1 MNHRQVNLTELR
13 ERAEKAI
20 EQSQAMVAE
29 APGGPAAGG
38 TQHLVE
44 ELRIYQTE
52 LEIQNQELS
61 GAQSVIS
68 LALEKYRALFENM
81 PLPGVIVDHQGFILD
96 ANFQAAQFL
105 GLSQSAALQRRSV
118 IQLFDIDSRGA
129 IYPVLRNRDSEV
141 PRTLSMLGVKDAD
154 GAIVPCNVHIT
165 HLHEES
171 SLATRTLLV
180 FVDQSSEMALRESE
194 HNFRSLADSSMAL
207 IWAAGTDKLCYYFN
221 QGWLAFTGRSLE
233 QETGNGWATGVHPDD
248 LERCLAI
255 YVENFEQQKAF
266 SMDYRL
272 RRHDGEYRWL
282 RDNGT
287 PRYDSAGH
295 FIGYIGHCLDINDR
309 VEAEQN
315 LRKLSQAVEQSP
327 ESIVITDKNSVIE
340 YVNAACLKSTGYAAE
355 ALIGQNPRIFNS
367 GLTSPTVF
375 ERLWAT
381 LGQGK
386 PWAGQ
391 FCNRRKDGDVF
402 YEHVRIAPIRDAS
415 GEVTHYVAVKE
426 DITEKIRIAEEL
438 DSYREHLE
446 EMVASRTVELAHAK
460 DAAES
465 ANKAKS
471 AFLANMSHEIRTPMN
486 GVMMLTHLLRQTPL
500 DPNQQDKL
508 GKIVGSAEHLLSV
521 INNILDISKIEA
533 GKLNLEVSD
542 FSLREICGKALSL
555 IQDKASAKEI
565 RLKLSVDAALP
576 VFVHGDAT
584 RVSQALLNYLGNALK
599 FTEQGE
605 IALHVQ
611 LLATEGDKITVKFSV
626 SDTGV
631 GIAPEVI
638 DRLFHNFEQADNS
651 TTRKYGGSGLG
662 LAITRHL
669 AKMMDGET
677 GVESEPGKGSKF
689 WLTATFDQA
698 KTLRQSA
705 IDAPTAAPQ
714 QSAEE
719 VLKRHFKGTRVLLCE
734 DNEINQEVI
743 MELLSELGFV
753 VDVAENGAVGLGL
766 AAHHVYSLILMDMQ
780 MPVVDGLEATRE
792 LRQMPA
798 YAAVPI
804 VAMTANAFEA
814 DRQACFAAGMDH
826 FISKPV
832 NPDALFDLVLGVLN
846 RRRS

>member
-20 EQSQAMVAE
+20 QHSQFVIAE
-29 APGGPAAGG
+29 APGCDGAGE

-61 GAQSVIS
+61 GAQSEIS

-81 PLPGVIVDHQGFILD
+81 PLPGVIIDHQGFILD
-96 ANFQAAQFL
+96 ANFQAAKFL
-105 GLSQSAALQRRSV
+105 GLSQNAALQRRSV

-129 IYPVLRNRDSEV
+129 IYQVLRQHANTG
-141 PRTLSMLGVKDAD
+141 PRMLSMLGVKSA
-154 GAIVPCNVHIT
+154 GGEIVPCNVHVT

-171 SLATRTLLV
+171 SEAPRTLLV
-180 FVDQSSEMALRESE
+180 LVDQSAEMALRKSE
-194 HNFRSLADSSMAL
+194 D
-207 IWAAGTDKLCYYFN
+207 
-221 QGWLAFTGRSLE
+221 
-233 QETGNGWATGVHPDD
+233 
-248 LERCLAI
+248 
-255 YVENFEQQKAF
+255 
-266 SMDYRL
+266 
-272 RRHDGEYRWL
+272 
-282 RDNGT
+282 
-287 PRYDSAGH
+287 
-295 FIGYIGHCLDINDR
+295 
-309 VEAEQN
+309 N

-367 GLTSPTVF
+367 GLTSPMVY

-381 LGQGK
+381 LSQGK

-391 FCNRRKDGDVF
+391 FCNRRKNGEVF
-402 YEHVRIAPIRDAS
+402 YEHVRIAPIRDAC

-426 DITEKIRIAEEL
+426 DITEKKRIAEEL

-500 DPNQQDKL
+500 DPNQQEKL

-533 GKLNLEVSD
+533 GKLSLEVSD
-542 FSLREICGKALSL
+542 FSLREISGKALSV
-555 IQDKASAKEI
+555 IQEKAGEKGI
-565 RLKLSVDAALP
+565 RLQLSLDPALP
-576 VFVHGDAT
+576 VIVHGDAT

-611 LLATEGDKITVKFSV
+611 LLAAEGDRVKVKFSV
-626 SDTGV
+626 TDTGV
-631 GIAPEVI
+631 GIERDVL
-638 DRLFHNFEQADNS
+638 DRLFNTFEQADNS

-669 AKMMDGET
+669 AKMMAGET
-677 GVESEPGKGSKF
+677 GVESEPEKGSKF
-689 WLTATFDQA
+689 WLTATFDCAQ
-698 KTLRQSA
+698 TLNHSA
-705 IDAPTAAPQ
+705 IDLPPAPPRLV
-714 QSAEE
+714 AEE
-719 VLKRHFKGTRVLLCE
+719 VLKRDFKGIHVLLCE

-743 MELLSELGFV
+743 MELLSGLGFV
-753 VDVAENGAVGLGL
+753 VDVAENGAVGIGL
-766 AAHHVYSLILMDMQ
+766 AIQNRYSLILMDMQ
-780 MPVVDGLEATRE
+780 MPVVDGIEATRE
-792 LRQMPA
+792 LRQMQD
-798 YAAVPI
+798 YLSVPI

-832 NPDALFDLVLGVLN
+832 NPDALFDLILSALN
-846 RRRS
+846 RRRRT